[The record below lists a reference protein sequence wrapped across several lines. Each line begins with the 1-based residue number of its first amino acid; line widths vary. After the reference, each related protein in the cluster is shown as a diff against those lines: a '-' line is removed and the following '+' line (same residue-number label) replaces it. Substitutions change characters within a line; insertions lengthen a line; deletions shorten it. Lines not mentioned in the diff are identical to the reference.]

1 LFFLSLLLQR
11 RRRRKQY
18 VLSAFRSIST
28 FKNNYGDERERK
40 ALRIPRILTL
50 RRQFLQQR
58 REDRNY
64 LRLVYPSP
72 LTSAPRDPLEDAEP
86 PTRPGSAATCR
97 GVQSYSST
105 SARTQPSTSYGFV
118 KWSLFAPILGMH
130 VRLEFDHEKL
140 HDLQIPIRCGEVE

>member
-1 LFFLSLLLQR
+1 
-11 RRRRKQY
+11 
-18 VLSAFRSIST
+18 
-28 FKNNYGDERERK
+28 
-40 ALRIPRILTL
+40 
-50 RRQFLQQR
+50 QR

-86 PTRPGSAATCR
+86 PTRPATCR

-105 SARTQPSTSYGFV
+105 SARTEPFTSYGFV
-118 KWSLFAPILGMH
+118 KWCLFAPILGMH

-140 HDLQIPIRCGEVE
+140 HDLQMPIRCGEVEWCPAVITLGIHVRLEFDHEKLHDLQMSRTCGSVQCWPTVRIPTLQVRLEFA